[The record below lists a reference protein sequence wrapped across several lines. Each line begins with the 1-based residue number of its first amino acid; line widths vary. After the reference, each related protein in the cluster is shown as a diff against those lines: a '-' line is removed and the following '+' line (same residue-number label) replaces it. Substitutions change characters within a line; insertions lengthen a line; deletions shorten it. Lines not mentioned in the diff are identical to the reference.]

1 MKSLISSGIL
11 LVLIILISKPAFCQ
25 VKYLHRYSKVEV
37 LDKIYHNKDTII
49 YWTNNDIL
57 EWAPIDSSILVLNN
71 VESVI
76 KENNAYDI
84 QKH

>member
-1 MKSLISSGIL
+1 MG
-11 LVLIILISKPAFCQ
+11 
-25 VKYLHRYSKVEV
+25 
-37 LDKIYHNKDTII
+37 T
-49 YWTNNDIL
+49 
-57 EWAPIDSSILVLNN
+57 IDSSILVLNN